1 MKICLV
7 QCHSKEDINSNLN
20 FAKTIIK
27 KAVKHC
33 CDLIVFPEMF
43 LTGYIATEKTK
54 AIAITENDK
63 AIKELKSVCK
73 TNNIACVF
81 GFPRKEK
88 SKIFNSACFIDK
100 NGEVI
105 GVYDKTHLFG
115 DEKLYFVKGN
125 ELKVLDTSFG
135 KVGLLI
141 CYDIE
146 IPEATRSLAMKGAE
160 IIICISA
167 NMKPYDNLHKM
178 FIVSRAIENS
188 IPIIY
193 CNYSGKDSM
202 FTYVGQS
209 NIIHSNGKNE
219 CKFSKLKG
227 LYYGIVNI
235 PENGEDENM
244 NYLNNLRKDLYNYQN

>member
-100 NGEVI
+100 NE
-105 GVYDKTHLFG
+105 
-115 DEKLYFVKGN
+115 
-125 ELKVLDTSFG
+125 
-135 KVGLLI
+135 
-141 CYDIE
+141 
-146 IPEATRSLAMKGAE
+146 
-160 IIICISA
+160 
-167 NMKPYDNLHKM
+167 
-178 FIVSRAIENS
+178 
-188 IPIIY
+188 
-193 CNYSGKDSM
+193 
-202 FTYVGQS
+202 
-209 NIIHSNGKNE
+209 
-219 CKFSKLKG
+219 
-227 LYYGIVNI
+227 
-235 PENGEDENM
+235 
-244 NYLNNLRKDLYNYQN
+244 